1 MAGVT
6 FNFLTKEPIGDCP
19 DALARVWSV
28 QHWVNTLDRVKQA
41 TLREQSQ
48 DQQVFDLH
56 FDAGGETV
64 DKVTVLRTRSEHR
77 ISVKHLVPP
86 PGIDA
91 LSGAW
96 WVDPEQPDTLYASR
110 QMTMSPEQAT
120 VARARNVQKILRE
133 NITALLRDTTLETSV
148 QVAMPVQKAQDTLL
162 RKEA

>member
-1 MAGVT
+1 MASVT
-6 FNFLTKEPIGDCP
+6 FNFITKEPVGDCP

-28 QHWVNTLDRVKQA
+28 QHWVNTLERVKQA

-86 PGIDA
+86 PGIDT

-96 WVDPEQPDTLYASR
+96 WVDPKQPDTLYASR

-120 VARARNVQKILRE
+120 VTRARNVQKILRE
-133 NITALLRDTTLETSV
+133 NITALLRKSTPKTTV
-148 QVAMPVQKAQDTLL
+148 QVAMPTEHLDATRQS
-162 RKEA
+162 KEI